1 MQEAFIVSM
10 RYEVNIFLAKNTIIS
25 VPVDL
30 SQYLF
35 SRVTYPSLPTDC
47 PSYLVL
53 VNEQSNTQM
62 IDALVIH

>member
-35 SRVTYPSLPTDC
+35 SHVTYPSLPTTV
-47 PSYLVL
+47 PPIKFKLMNNQIL
-53 VNEQSNTQM
+53 K
-62 IDALVIH
+62 

>member
-35 SRVTYPSLPTDC
+35 SHVTYPSLPTDC
-47 PSYLVL
+47 PS
-53 VNEQSNTQM
+53 
-62 IDALVIH
+62 H